1 MKKFIIRNNTYS
13 VISIIISVI
22 INKILILPFWNRL
35 GYKSNLIIIITFV
48 SLVYYVI
55 YVLFNIK
62 YKDKRLKNYINKL
75 IVIYMIF
82 ILAITYFKARLPY
95 ITFVFNPFEFFFSI
109 KEDILRGIANFIG
122 NLLMYIPVG
131 MYFRHRSYKSNK
143 ELVKIFLIFIIVVEF
158 IQGITKC
165 GVFDTND
172 ILTNTIGFI
181 IGLNL
186 YKSNKNIK
194 R

>member
-1 MKKFIIRNNTYS
+1 MKKFIIRNNIYS

-22 INKILILPFWNRL
+22 INKILVLPFWNRL
-35 GYKSNLIIIITFV
+35 GYKSNFIIIITFI

-55 YVLFNIK
+55 YVLLNIR
-62 YKDKRLKNYINKL
+62 YKERRVKDYVDKVIFIYI
-75 IVIYMIF
+75 IF
-82 ILAITYFKARLPY
+82 ILAITYFKARLPF
-95 ITFVFNPFEFFFSI
+95 ITFVFNPFEFFFLI
-109 KEDILRGIANFIG
+109 RGNILRGVVNFIG
-122 NLLMYIPVG
+122 NLFMYIPIG
-131 MYFRHRSYKSNK
+131 MYFRYRSYKSNK
-143 ELVKIFLIFIIVVEF
+143 ELVKIFLIYIIVVEF

-181 IGLNL
+181 IGVNL
-186 YKSNKNIK
+186 YKNIK